1 MTNLIQGAL
10 AHLDHMTRHKRT
22 EVEAEVEVGLLNEDA
37 VSEEAPTEEVQEAID
52 RMITFRQKI
61 DAKRL
66 VPSRSG
72 SKGGDAGDGGDGGG
86 SDGGDGQ

>member
-22 EVEAEVEVGLLNEDA
+22 EVEVEVEADLLNEET
-37 VSEEAPTEEVQEAID
+37 VSEEEAPTEEVREAID
-52 RMITFRQKI
+52 KMISFRAKI

-72 SKGGDAGDGGDGGG
+72 SKGGDAGGDGGG

>member
-1 MTNLIQGAL
+1 MTNLIHGAL

-22 EVEAEVEVGLLNEDA
+22 EVEVEVETDFLNEEA
-37 VSEEAPTEEVQEAID
+37 VSEEAPVEEVQEAID
-52 RMITFRQKI
+52 KMISFRAKI

-66 VPSRSG
+66 VPTRSG
-72 SKGGDAGDGGDGGG
+72 SKGGAGGG